1 MRKGRACGDRCAP
14 IFVKKS
20 CYVTLNIIHIVGLHV
35 VILLGEVIYL
45 CRKVRNRE
53 RKNGK
58 NNAFT
63 IDSFACVCRIMQ
75 DLFSERRVTG
85 RLTTT
90 LAYIEKRRLQTI
102 WHPRR
107 CAMQFREAARR
118 TKNEAFGF
126 EMIRASFLLNQPAAH
141 PCSRHMTPAPAAIG
155 MSRNRT
161 LAAALRFR
169 SPRKALRG
177 LSI

>member
-1 MRKGRACGDRCAP
+1 MRPYFCQKVLLCYAEHYPYRWVACCDLALRGYISVQKGEESR
-14 IFVKKS
+14 KK
-20 CYVTLNIIHIVGLHV
+20 
-35 VILLGEVIYL
+35 
-45 CRKVRNRE
+45 E
-53 RKNGK
+53 RKEQRFHYRLVRMCMPDHAGPFLGK
-58 NNAFT
+58 TSA
-63 IDSFACVCRIMQ
+63 
-75 DLFSERRVTG
+75 G